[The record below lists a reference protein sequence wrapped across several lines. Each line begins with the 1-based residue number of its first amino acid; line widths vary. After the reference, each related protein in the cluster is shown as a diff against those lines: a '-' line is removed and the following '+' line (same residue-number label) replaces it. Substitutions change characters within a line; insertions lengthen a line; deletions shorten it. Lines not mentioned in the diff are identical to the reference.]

1 MKVFIYFILIIAF
14 LMFYRQ
20 NPVFAVIII
29 GLILGIYLFFKARKS
44 RGTSAPGSFL
54 SGFRRSQTNNM
65 DDFLKFLLLQQITNS
80 RSPSLVQN
88 STTPKKI
95 SKRQEQIEKT
105 QKEVLELLES

>member
-1 MKVFIYFILIIAF
+1 
-14 LMFYRQ
+14 MFYRQ

-29 GLILGIYLFFKARKS
+29 GLILGIYIFFKAQKS

-54 SGFRRSQTNNM
+54 SGFRSSQTNNM
-65 DDFLKFLLLQQITNS
+65 DDFLKFLLLQQIMNS
-80 RSPSLVQN
+80 RSPSLVAN

-105 QKEVLELLES
+105 QSEVLKLLES